1 MLSLLEAV
9 MDIEFELQYFER
21 KQELPYGIYWV
32 LKEIDFDSR
41 DKCNLKKVIVSRI
54 DHRNRYYICIYI
66 YIYIYVYIYI
76 YIYIYLYIYIYIYIY
91 VYYVSMFYVFRCFQC
106 V

>member
-21 KQELPYGIYWV
+21 KQGLPYGIYWV
-32 LKEIDFDSR
+32 LKEIDSR
-41 DKCNLKKVIVSRI
+41 DKCNLKKVIVPRI
-54 DHRNRYYICIYI
+54 DHRNRYYMLYVYIYI

-76 YIYIYLYIYIYIYIY
+76 YIYIYILCKY
-91 VYYVSMFYVFRCFQC
+91 VLCISMFSVRLEIVENSFF
-106 V
+106 